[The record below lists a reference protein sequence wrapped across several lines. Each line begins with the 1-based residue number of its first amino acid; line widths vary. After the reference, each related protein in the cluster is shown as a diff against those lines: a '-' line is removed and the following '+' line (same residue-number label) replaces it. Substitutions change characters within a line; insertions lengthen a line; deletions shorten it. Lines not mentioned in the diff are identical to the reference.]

1 MYNNYSPYYNPY
13 YPNNGAMPDNLN
25 QLRNQQQPIQQQNAQ
40 PVQQPM
46 QQPIQQ
52 PMQNNSGIV
61 WVLGEANAKSYPV
74 APGCTVSLWDKDVNT
89 IYLKTV
95 DAFGVPSMRI
105 YDYTERTNNAPIS
118 SQNAPINDFKVDFDK
133 FVTRDEL
140 NEILANLTAITPK
153 KSDKKTKGETENG

>member
-1 MYNNYSPYYNPY
+1 MYNNYTPYYNPY

-25 QLRNQQQPIQQQNAQ
+25 QLRNQQQAQQQNAQ

-46 QQPIQQ
+46 QQ

-74 APGCTVSLWDKDVNT
+74 PPGCTVSLWDKDVNT

-105 YDYTERTNNAPIS
+105 YDYTERTANTPVSPTNTPK
-118 SQNAPINDFKVDFDK
+118 PDFNIDLDK

-140 NEILANLTAITPK
+140 NEILANLTPITPK
-153 KSDKKTKGETENG
+153 KSEKKTKGDSDNG